1 MVCVRNG
8 IKEKGKRKKMNIIKT
23 LTAIGLLGFASSATA
38 DLISNGDFEDDLGV
52 TVGSGVANFSPA
64 ASGWFDKNGASG
76 GDGDFIQW
84 DLSNTNV
91 PLDAN
96 GEVWGGIS
104 SNGSG
109 VRGGFYQAIGT
120 YVDDLDLTI
129 SFNVGDRSNFAFPQL
144 QVHLYSGNV
153 VGADGSSLSGL
164 GATLLASSALITDS
178 GLGFDGTDGSTH
190 TASVDPFILN
200 TGTSGTTGET
210 LWFEITS
217 PNALGGV
224 HQALID
230 DIVVTAVPEPSALA
244 LLLGVGFAFILVWKS
259 RRRVGL

>member
-109 VRGGFYQAIGT
+109 VRGGFYQAIG
-120 YVDDLDLTI
+120 I

-230 DIVVTAVPEPSALA
+230 DIVVTAVPEPSALT